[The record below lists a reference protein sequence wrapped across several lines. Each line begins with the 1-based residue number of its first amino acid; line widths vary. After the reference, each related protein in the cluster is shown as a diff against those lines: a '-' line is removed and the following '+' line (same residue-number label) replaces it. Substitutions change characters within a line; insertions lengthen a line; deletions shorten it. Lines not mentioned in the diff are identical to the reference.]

1 LDAPSVEAFG
11 DADPRSSVSRLPHIR
26 FCFFCFSLYSGLYN
40 RFDIRAC
47 QSRADIGRRYRYQR
61 PRRESSI
68 RQVTCGALF
77 GLPSIV
83 AGAAV

>member
-1 LDAPSVEAFG
+1 MPIRDRAFQDCRTYVSVF
-11 DADPRSSVSRLPHIR
+11 SV
-26 FCFFCFSLYSGLYN
+26 FSLYSGLYN